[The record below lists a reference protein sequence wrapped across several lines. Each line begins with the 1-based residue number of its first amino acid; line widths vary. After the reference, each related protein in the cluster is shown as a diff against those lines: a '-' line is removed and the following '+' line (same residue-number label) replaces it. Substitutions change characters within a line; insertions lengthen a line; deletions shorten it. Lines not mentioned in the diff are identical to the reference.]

1 MSLRIVYMGTPE
13 IARVCLERIYQDGH
27 DIAAVYTKI
36 DTPKNRGM
44 KLTASPVKE
53 FALAHEIPVI
63 QPQTFKD
70 ETVVEELRALNPDLI
85 CVVAYGKIL
94 PQAVLDI
101 PKYGCIN
108 IHASLLPHLRGAG
121 PIQWSIL
128 QGEAETGVTAMYLSA
143 GMDEGDMIDRIVTP
157 IEDTDTTE
165 TLTKKLSDTG
175 AELLSRTVTAIGN
188 GTATRT
194 PQDPA
199 QATYAPMLKKDMA
212 PIDWSKTPRE
222 ISCQVRGLIPWPV
235 ATMELHGKPCKVFSV
250 KILDKT
256 TEKAPGT
263 FVAVT
268 KKGLE
273 VACGGGTVILVEEVQ
288 AQGGKRMRCADYL
301 RGHPITIEE

>member
-1 MSLRIVYMGTPE
+1 MRIVYMGTPE
-13 IARVCLERIYQDGH
+13 IAKTCLRRLCEDGH
-27 DIAAVYTKI
+27 EIAAVYTKI

-44 KLTASPVKE
+44 KLTPPPVKE
-53 FALAHEIPVI
+53 YALEQGIPVI
-63 QPQTFKD
+63 QPQSFRD
-70 ETVVEELRALNPDLI
+70 EAVVEALRSLRPELI

-94 PQAVLDI
+94 PQSVLDI

-128 QGEAETGVTAMYLSA
+128 NGEPETGVTAMYLSA
-143 GMDEGDMIDRIVTP
+143 GMDEGDMIDRNVVP
-157 IEDTDTTE
+157 IEDTDTTV
-165 TLTKKLSDTG
+165 TLTEKLAASG

-188 GTATRT
+188 GTAKRT
-194 PQDPA
+194 PQDPEK
-199 QATYAPMLKKDMA
+199 ATYAPMLKKEMA
-212 PIDWSKTPRE
+212 PIDWTRSPRE

-235 ATMELHGKPCKVFSV
+235 ATMELGGKPCKVFAV
-250 KILDKT
+250 KPLDKT

-263 FVAVT
+263 PVAVT

-273 VACGGGTVILVEEVQ
+273 MACGGGNVLLVEEVQ

>member
-1 MSLRIVYMGTPE
+1 MRIVYMGTPE
-13 IARVCLERIYQDGH
+13 IARACLERIYADGH
-27 DIAAVYTKI
+27 EIAAVYTKI

-53 FALAHEIPVI
+53 FAVEKGIPVI
-63 QPQTFKD
+63 QPQSFRD
-70 ETVVEELRALNPDLI
+70 EAVVEQLRQLQPELI

-94 PQAVLDI
+94 PQTVLDI

-128 QGEAETGVTAMYLSA
+128 NGEPETGVTAMYLSA

-165 TLTKKLSDTG
+165 TLTKKLSETG

-188 GTATRT
+188 GTAQRI
-194 PQDPA
+194 PQDA
-199 QATYAPMLKKDMA
+199 DKATYAPMLNKDMS
-212 PIDWSKTPRE
+212 PIDWNKSPRE

-235 ATMELHGKPCKVFSV
+235 ATMELGGKPCKVFSV
-250 KILDKT
+250 RPVEKT
-256 TEKAPGT
+256 TDKAPGT
-263 FVAVT
+263 PVAVT

-273 VACGGGTVILVEEVQ
+273 MACGCGSVLLVEEVQ

-301 RGHPITIEE
+301 RGHPITIED

>member
-1 MSLRIVYMGTPE
+1 MRIVYMGTPE
-13 IARVCLERIYQDGH
+13 IARVCLERIYADGH
-27 DIAAVYTKI
+27 EIAAVYTKI

-53 FALAHEIPVI
+53 FAVEKGIPVI
-63 QPQTFKD
+63 QPRSFR
-70 ETVVEELRALNPDLI
+70 EEAVVEQLRQLQPELI

-94 PQAVLDI
+94 PQSVLDI

-128 QGEAETGVTAMYLSA
+128 NGEAETGVTA
-143 GMDEGDMIDRIVTP
+143 

-165 TLTKKLSDTG
+165 TLTKKLSETG

-188 GTATRT
+188 GTAQRT
-194 PQDPA
+194 PQDA
-199 QATYAPMLKKDMA
+199 DKATYAPMLNKDMS
-212 PIDWSKTPRE
+212 PIDWTKSPRE

-235 ATMELHGKPCKVFSV
+235 ATMELGGKPCKVFSV
-250 KILDKT
+250 RPVEKT
-256 TEKAPGT
+256 TDKAPGT
-263 FVAVT
+263 PVAVT

-273 VACGGGTVILVEEVQ
+273 MACGGGNVLLVEEVQ

-301 RGHPITIEE
+301 RGHPITIED